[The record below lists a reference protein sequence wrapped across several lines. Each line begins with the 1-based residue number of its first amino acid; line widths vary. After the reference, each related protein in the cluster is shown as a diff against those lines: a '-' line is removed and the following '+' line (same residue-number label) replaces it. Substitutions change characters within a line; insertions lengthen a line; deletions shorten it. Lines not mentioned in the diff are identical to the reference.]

1 MTDFDIDSFLD
12 SNFKKFSKKKEKKVE
27 QSQTNNLS
35 NNIIQDKL
43 STHTIDSKIYEG
55 IKLNSIKDPKNQSI
69 EDVLKPLFPNE
80 KVYQKEFTSDKS
92 FVLDK
97 FIKTTPKTQRKLP
110 KQNYTKHLIK
120 AMKKEEMNYN
130 DLLQMNQM
138 WNEYVTNL
146 MNKGTNPDTISAK
159 MTKCDLHGAIIEV
172 INSVNKNNIGIKGI
186 MLFESKKTF
195 NILCTNNKL
204 KTILK
209 QGTIFSVRLPYGDIE
224 VNIIGDNFMYKSAER
239 TKVKY
244 KTKYNLNLNL
254 LNI

>member
-43 STHTIDSKIYEG
+43 FTHTIDSKIYEG

-120 AMKKEEMNYN
+120 AMKKEEMNQE
-130 DLLQMNQM
+130 LHMNIQNM
-138 WNEYVTNL
+138 
-146 MNKGTNPDTISAK
+146 KI
-159 MTKCDLHGAIIEV
+159 
-172 INSVNKNNIGIKGI
+172 
-186 MLFESKKTF
+186 
-195 NILCTNNKL
+195 
-204 KTILK
+204 
-209 QGTIFSVRLPYGDIE
+209 
-224 VNIIGDNFMYKSAER
+224 
-239 TKVKY
+239 
-244 KTKYNLNLNL
+244 
-254 LNI
+254 